1 MANKIDEIRKRL
13 KDATPGPWE
22 YVPADDCDDWQL
34 YNGEFTFIKQDDSG
48 VPVSTE
54 DGEFIAN
61 APTDIDFLLGEVSR
75 LKAELERA
83 KEQSN
88 FWQQKER
95 EMCSLANRSLNERDA
110 LKVENEVAV
119 RDWTD
124 VRIRCQRLEAELA
137 AAKGEIVKDNE
148 EYAKR
153 DKRAGEEC
161 ARLKLLAESYRS
173 TLAEIAALT
182 SENGCVEMAADM
194 AQSVLNEDE
203 R

>member
-83 KEQSN
+83 K
-88 FWQQKER
+88 
-95 EMCSLANRSLNERDA
+95 
-110 LKVENEVAV
+110 
-119 RDWTD
+119 
-124 VRIRCQRLEAELA
+124 
-137 AAKGEIVKDNE
+137 GEIATLEWHNKNIEGCGKIVVKECE
-148 EYAKR
+148 E
-153 DKRAGEEC
+153 
-161 ARLKLLAESYRS
+161 LKLLAVSATDLLRNYSAFRAGNYCDDWEKEVRIY
-173 TLAEIAALT
+173 LGEIDGT
-182 SENGCVEMAADM
+182 TNS
-194 AQSVLNEDE
+194 
-203 R
+203 